1 MRMQCRQQ
9 LRVTWAAECIHE
21 LLLYV
26 QLEILGVAYSDQM
39 RRLDGIWP

>member
-9 LRVTWAAECIHE
+9 RHVTWPVECIHE

-26 QLEILGVAYSDQM
+26 QLGNLGVAYSDQM
-39 RRLDGIWP
+39 RRLDGMWH